1 MSGTQTPQSP
11 ADTATNSMV
20 EPDFIN
26 TVILKNLLECPVC
39 LTIPRKAPIFQCTR
53 GHIVCGEC
61 KPNLR
66 TCPQCQI
73 PMDNIRSLV
82 SEKVLE
88 QLPTS
93 CKYADH
99 GCQVEMMRDVLVEH
113 EKHCQNRTVNCVV
126 LDCKQKVTLS
136 SLLSHLCTDHVT
148 DDLFRVEGG
157 EYNTHFVVY
166 DKYFT
171 VDTIW
176 ISVQL
181 HFDSKYFF
189 LECCRSK
196 EGLWNIWVY
205 MLETKQDESENY
217 LCEISINSA
226 KSKDQLL
233 FRGRPFSLDLT
244 RENIVETRRGLVFTD
259 ATARLFRQDDS
270 IPYRVSIQKQ
280 SST

>member
-1 MSGTQTPQSP
+1 V
-11 ADTATNSMV
+11 V

-26 TVILKNLLECPVC
+26 TGILKNLLECPVC
-39 LTIPRKAPIFQCTR
+39 LTVPRKAPIFQCTR

-61 KPNLR
+61 KPNVM

-73 PMDNIRSLV
+73 PLDNIRSLV

-99 GCQVEMMRDVLVEH
+99 GCLVERMRDVLVEH
-113 EKHCQNRTVNCVV
+113 EKHCQNRTVNCVG
-126 LDCKQKVTLS
+126 LACQQKVPLS
-136 SLLSHLCTDHVT
+136 SLLSHLGTDHVT
-148 DDLFRVEGG
+148 GDFVIVEGG
-157 EYNTHFVVY
+157 EYYSHFVF
-166 DKYFT
+166 DNTTFT
-171 VDTIW
+171 KDGTW
-176 ISVQL
+176 KATQL
-181 HFDSKYFF
+181 HFDSKYFY

-217 LCEISINSA
+217 VCEISINSA
-226 KSKDQLL
+226 KSKDLLL
-233 FRGRPFSLDLT
+233 FRGKPFSLDLT
-244 RENIVETRRGLVFTD
+244 WENIFASGRGLVFTD
-259 ATARLFRQDDS
+259 ATARQFRQDDEL
-270 IPYRVSIQKQ
+270 PYRVSIQKH